1 MPSIK
6 RVNRQE
12 SPLIDISCISAESFR
27 IYIRRNENI
36 VFSTSLYKLD
46 HVIKEQEKQDNKE
59 TLSEIKAK
67 LPAYLR
73 SRESVFSKAAF
84 NQLPSHRLYDYYI

>member
-1 MPSIK
+1 VPGIK

-12 SPLIDISCISAESFR
+12 SPLIDISYISAESFQ
-27 IYIRRNENI
+27 IHIQRNKNT
-36 VFSTSLYKLD
+36 VFSTSLYELD
-46 HVIKEQEKQDNKE
+46 RVIKEQEKQDNKE

-73 SRESVFSKAAF
+73 LRESVFSKAA
-84 NQLPSHRLYDYYI
+84 SD